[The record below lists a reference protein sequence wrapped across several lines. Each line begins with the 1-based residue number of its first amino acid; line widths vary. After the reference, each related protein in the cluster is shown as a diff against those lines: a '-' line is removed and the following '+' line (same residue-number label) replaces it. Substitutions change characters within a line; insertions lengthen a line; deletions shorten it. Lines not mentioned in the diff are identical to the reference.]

1 MAIEALGMIGLI
13 VLGHALTLGAALS
26 LHQYLGRVRNRG

>member
-1 MAIEALGMIGLI
+1 MATEALGMIGLI

-26 LHQYLGRVRNRG
+26 LHQYLGRAQRR